1 MKDRNGE
8 GRGLA
13 STGLG
18 LSDDIVT
25 LDDRDDRA
33 LLDGGGALE
42 TKGEKTSEIIDSYNT
57 KRTRKRRYRGEVLAS
72 DPYYRNFVG
81 NDPSAIP
88 EVERRIK
95 NTNLSTISS
104 QLDSI
109 SPSGIS

>member
-1 MKDRNGE
+1 MKDRDGE

-13 STGLG
+13 STRLG

-25 LDDRDDRA
+25 LDDRDDRT
-33 LLDGGGALE
+33 LLNGGGTLE
-42 TKGEKTSEIIDSYNT
+42 TTGEKTSEIIDSHNT

-72 DPYYRNFVG
+72 DPYYRSFVKK
-81 NDPSAIP
+81 DPSAIP
-88 EVERRIK
+88 EVESRIK